1 MHDRFE
7 RSLEVLR
14 ERLYWNGPDGSR
26 EPLACYMHKTFGSL
40 EGTRHN
46 CLGCNFADATTGID
60 HALVKILAAP
70 SSIDVDFADYVL
82 WLYLF
87 VERANIVFDIIQLP
101 ESTRHRHFDAF
112 ITAKRWAN
120 FLKHPNWFIL
130 VHHPAYFI
138 EGDSTFDRKHYSAV
152 VDTEF
157 VRDNFNAEATSRSA
171 AVRKKLQ
178 NKADIAVLFPDPMVL
193 TEQFCDAAIRFFDL
207 AEKNEVY
214 REILADMSTYETYFS
229 EEKKA

>member
-1 MHDRFE
+1 MPERFE

-26 EPLACYMHKTFGSL
+26 EPLACHMHKIFGSL

-46 CLGCNFADATTGID
+46 CLGCNFADATNGIE
-60 HALVKILAAP
+60 HALVKIIAAP
-70 SSIDVDFADYVL
+70 SEIEVNFTDYAL

-101 ESTRHRHFDAF
+101 ESARCRHFDVF
-112 ITAKRWAN
+112 ITIKRWAN

-130 VHHPAYFI
+130 VHHPSYFF
-138 EGDSTFDRKHYSAV
+138 EGDSAFDCSHHSAI
-152 VDTEF
+152 VDTAF
-157 VRDNFNAEATSRSA
+157 VRDNFNAEAKSRSA
-171 AVRKKLQ
+171 AVRQKLQ
-178 NKADIAVLFPDPMVL
+178 NKADIAVLFPDPKTL
-193 TEQFCDAAIRFFDL
+193 TEQFCEAASKFFDL

-214 REILADMSTYETYFS
+214 REILANISTYETYFS